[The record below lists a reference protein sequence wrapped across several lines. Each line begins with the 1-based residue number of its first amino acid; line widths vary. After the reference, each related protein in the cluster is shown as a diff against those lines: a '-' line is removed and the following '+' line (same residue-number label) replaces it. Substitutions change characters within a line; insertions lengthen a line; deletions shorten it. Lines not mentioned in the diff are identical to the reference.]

1 MIFILQLSE
10 VTSQSGFSVS
20 ITEIGLT
27 KSLLFIY
34 GIFCNNPD
42 NDLIMRSLV
51 LSEIYFDINGL
62 KASIIFKN
70 NKEI

>member
-1 MIFILQLSE
+1 M
-10 VTSQSGFSVS
+10 
-20 ITEIGLT
+20 
-27 KSLLFIY
+27 KK
-34 GIFCNNPD
+34 NPDNDPD

-62 KASIIFKN
+62 KASIILKN